1 MEESSSFFCNLGVLD
16 SLSDDGVQEI
26 LNTYAHFSAAT
37 QALLNGTAPLSLRSE
52 FVAHVQSLC
61 NHGLES
67 LLLNHFLRSLQENF
81 ETNGALEFWKHF
93 EAYENIAILNTC
105 NPPHSEEEVREVLCK
120 ALEEISSKKKCQ
132 EELLSILVHALQSY
146 RYDLMEKGRQYDAE
160 TEVVRLFAKYQLLV
174 SSVLMATLPRHFP
187 VECF

>member
-1 MEESSSFFCNLGVLD
+1 M
-16 SLSDDGVQEI
+16 
-26 LNTYAHFSAAT
+26 
-37 QALLNGTAPLSLRSE
+37 
-52 FVAHVQSLC
+52 
-61 NHGLES
+61 
-67 LLLNHFLRSLQENF
+67 
-81 ETNGALEFWKHF
+81 
-93 EAYENIAILNTC
+93 
-105 NPPHSEEEVREVLCK
+105 LCK

-187 VECF
+187 GTYSSLVDLTHYIHHSLSFVLGKEFFNCQWFKFLI